1 MPAKLPRPCRHKR
14 TGLAFI
20 VLRMPDGR
28 RVQKYLG
35 PYGSDEAEANR
46 KTELANWRALWA
58 KHEKPQPA
66 RVGAPTVA
74 LLVAEYLR
82 SAEQEYRNA
91 AGVLSREFDNLVA
104 AARPLLA
111 VLRDRPTASVSCA
124 DLETVRTTFATAGDR
139 CRQYVNSTMRRVLR
153 MFRWGAKRDLVPGNV
168 WGSLSA
174 FEHVRPGRGGL
185 RETEPVEAV
194 PRAVVDAILPHLP
207 PLLVSAVELLWWSG
221 MRAGELVTMTTRDVE
236 RTGDVWLYRPT
247 THKGTWRGKD
257 RVVYLGARCIELL
270 KPLLRADPHAHLFSA
285 ADVMHERKAAW
296 RAARRTPVQP
306 SQQARDERNAAKA
319 PQYADS
325 LDVATLRRA
334 VHRACDAAGVERFG
348 LHRLRHA
355 AGTRLV
361 LEAGDEAAR
370 VQLGHSDG
378 RMVRRYS
385 VAADAELGR
394 KVAARHA

>member
-1 MPAKLPRPCRHKR
+1 
-14 TGLAFI
+14 
-20 VLRMPDGR
+20 MPDGR

-35 PYGSDEAEANR
+35 QYDSDESKAAY
-46 KTELANWRALWA
+46 KTAIADWKATLAQHAR
-58 KHEKPQPA
+58 PQVA
-66 RVGAPTVA
+66 AVGAPTVE

-82 SAEQEYRNA
+82 HAEQEYRNA
-91 AGVLSREFDNLVA
+91 DGVLSKGFPNLVN

-111 VLRDRPTASVSCA
+111 VLRNRPTATVTCG
-124 DLETVRTTFATAGDR
+124 DLKHVRTTFADGGDR
-139 CRQYVNSTMRRVLR
+139 CRTYVNDTMRRVLA
-153 MFRWGAKRDLVPGNV
+153 MFRWGVEEGLVPGPV
-168 WGSLSA
+168 WHALSA
-174 FEHVRPGRGGL
+174 FRHVRLGRGGL
-185 RETEPVEAV
+185 RETDPVEAV
-194 PRAVVDAILPHLP
+194 PRGVVDAILPHLP
-207 PLLVSAVELLWWSG
+207 PLLVSAIELLWWSG

-236 RTGDVWLYRPT
+236 RTGEQWLYRPT
-247 THKGTWRGKD
+247 QHKGTWRGKD
-257 RVVYLGARCIELL
+257 RVVYLGPRCIERLRPLL
-270 KPLLRADPHAHLFSA
+270 KADPGALLFTA

-361 LEAGDEAAR
+361 LEAGDGAAR